1 MPKGSP
7 EVAVIQTQLPM
18 FDHFASLVRVHE
30 DIIII
35 PLFVGGTGAGGGSNV
50 SLLIGETSVSKTV
63 SVNFW

>member
-35 PLFVGGTGAGGGSNV
+35 PLFVGGRGLEVGAMSHY
-50 SLLIGETSVSKTV
+50 SLVRPQCPKQFL
-63 SVNFW
+63 